1 LFKSFREIQR
11 PLIFTHYHL
20 TTEVQDSAIQTIL
33 VPLNVL
39 IASLIPRL
47 AHLRAASPSANGGP
61 FFCCVDK
68 SNVRYWHKAD
78 IPLAATNVGLG
89 GKADITV
96 DGPECPLMTQSGHC
110 PDQHEKRVECHFALA
125 AGRKVLG
132 F

>member
-1 LFKSFREIQR
+1 MVQSGHRQRLPLRE
-11 PLIFTHYHL
+11 
-20 TTEVQDSAIQTIL
+20 AW
-33 VPLNVL
+33 LNV
-39 IASLIPRL
+39 R
-47 AHLRAASPSANGGP
+47 
-61 FFCCVDK
+61 F
-68 SNVRYWHKAD
+68 WHKAD